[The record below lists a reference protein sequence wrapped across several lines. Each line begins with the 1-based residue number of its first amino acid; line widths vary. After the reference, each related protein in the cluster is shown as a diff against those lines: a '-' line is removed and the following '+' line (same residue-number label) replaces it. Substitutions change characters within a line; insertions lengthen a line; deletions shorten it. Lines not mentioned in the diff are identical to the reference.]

1 MLIKNMEYLSQRLRC
16 TDEEKDAC
24 LETVTAILHFWTD
37 TRKNG
42 LLAIGVTGRSGTPTL
57 FSAPACSTPSNG
69 WAQRMS
75 RCLRNCLLST

>member
-1 MLIKNMEYLSQRLRC
+1 MLIKNMEYLSQRLNC
-16 TDEEKDAC
+16 TDAEKDAC
-24 LETVTAILHFWTD
+24 LGTVTAILHFWTD

-42 LLAIGVTGRSGTPTL
+42 LLAIGGDRAEQDPNP

-75 RCLRNCLLST
+75 RCLRNCSLST

>member
-37 TRKNG
+37 VRKMACWPLG
-42 LLAIGVTGRSGTPTL
+42 ATGRSRTPTL
-57 FSAPACSTPSNG
+57 FSVRACLTPSN
-69 WAQRMS
+69 W
-75 RCLRNCLLST
+75 

>member
-42 LLAIGVTGRSGTPTL
+42 LLAIGGDRAEQASIYCSSRE
-57 FSAPACSTPSNG
+57 FSNCGVSVMRISCSRK
-69 WAQRMS
+69 A
-75 RCLRNCLLST
+75 L